1 MKMGIKAGDAV
12 NLIQGRLGALGKRLE
27 LRLWQKT
34 VTSLNS
40 AKVVE
45 DHCARLNDVYA
56 AVI

>member
-1 MKMGIKAGDAV
+1 MGVKACDAV
-12 NLIQGRLGALGKRLE
+12 NLIQRRLCSLRKKLK

-45 DHCARLNDVYA
+45 DHCARLNVFTPL
-56 AVI
+56 